1 MRYISVPEALAL
13 HTAIMERTGE
23 RPAPVRD
30 ENLFESAVMRPR
42 MYRDFEQADLI
53 RQCAVLAVGLSQA
66 QALVSGNKR
75 TAYIV
80 ADAFLRRNGLMYS
93 GDPLEMSR
101 QLEAVAER
109 TDSFEAA
116 SGRFEAWLRLNVDQ
130 RRSSG

>member
-1 MRYISVPEALAL
+1 MRYISVPETLAL
-13 HTAIMERTGE
+13 HAAVMERTGE
-23 RPAPVRD
+23 RPAAVRD
-30 ENLFESAVMRPR
+30 DNLFESAVMRPR
-42 MYRDFEQADLI
+42 MYRDFEQGDLI

-80 ADAFLRRNGLMYS
+80 ADAFLRKNGSMYS

-109 TDSFEAA
+109 TDSLDAA
-116 SGRFEAWLRLNVDQ
+116 THRFEAWLRLNVGE
-130 RRSSG
+130 RRSNR